1 MLLRRIWKKKKRKKE
16 RKKVHTYKP
25 LPWEREDQVILGVS
39 VLSFCAENMRPRVCW
54 EVLWERQKG
63 WRNLDLTL
71 LSRSVCADM
80 LTIRALLAAA
90 SFSNPKGLYP
100 LSHQASPGIHHSLV
114 QDLGKDLDWL
124 HRVRWGVPGVW
135 ASGSHFL
142 LFRCAQLFVSQKE
155 HPGLPTPLGTLVL
168 DLGLKGPGEVSLK
181 AV

>member
-1 MLLRRIWKKKKRKKE
+1 MLLGRIWKKKKGKKE
-16 RKKVHTYKP
+16 RKSTHTNP
-25 LPWEREDQVILGVS
+25 CPGREKIKSFWVSQSWVS
-39 VLSFCAENMRPRVCW
+39 VQRTWDPVSAGKSSEK
-54 EVLWERQKG
+54 EKG
-63 WRNLDLTL
+63 WRSLDLTL

-80 LTIRALLAAA
+80 LTIRALLPAA

-100 LSHQASPGIHHSLV
+100 LSHQASPGIHHSLA

-124 HRVRWGVPGVW
+124 HRVGWGVPGVW

-168 DLGLKGPGEVSLK
+168 DLGLKGPGEVNLK